1 MADRE
6 QHTRLYEVFYRCVTI
21 TLTHCLEV
29 AVRAIIWAWL
39 KILNQVRACA
49 LRMREIM
56 AKKLSR
62 IARLSQRIFGE
73 IPRELEYR

>member
-1 MADRE
+1 MCYN
-6 QHTRLYEVFYRCVTI
+6 HTYPLFRSCCPCDHLG
-21 TLTHCLEV
+21 V
-29 AVRAIIWAWL
+29 AENTKSSPDI
-39 KILNQVRACA
+39 A